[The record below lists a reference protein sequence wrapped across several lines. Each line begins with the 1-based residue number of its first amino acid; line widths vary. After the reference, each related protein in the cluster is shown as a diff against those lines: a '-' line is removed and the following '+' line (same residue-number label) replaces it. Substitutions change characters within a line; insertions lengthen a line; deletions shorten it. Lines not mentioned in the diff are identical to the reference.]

1 MKILVFFTRV
11 YPWQSATVFACML
24 IAGVLGGLGWSTAL
38 PVLGVAINGPDPTST
53 SGLEAHVVSTLQSIG
68 IPLKLGPLV
77 AAMTGAFVLKA
88 GILLFAN
95 GRVGYT
101 VAHVATD
108 LRLRLLRSLLAAR
121 WGYYTR
127 LPLGNVANAMATE
140 ANRASNAYR
149 HAVQVVTHL
158 VEAIVAGSVAM
169 AVSWQVTLAAVAAG
183 ALSMTAL
190 QSFVRMAGKAGH
202 RQTKLLQSLLG
213 QMTDILHSVKLLKA
227 TGRESLMG
235 PLLED
240 DTLRIKKTLRK
251 QVVGREA
258 LRTLQEPIL
267 MLFLGTGLLIG
278 IQVANMPASG
288 ALVLIL
294 LFARTMTTLNQAQ
307 RKYQSMA
314 IDESALWSMLELI
327 EAAESER
334 EDTAG
339 TDPPSLKRSV
349 ELRDVYL
356 ETEGHVIM
364 NGLNAEIPA
373 GSITAILGP
382 SGAGKTTL
390 VDLIAGLVTPSRGE
404 VLIDGTPL
412 SDLDIHQWRQEIGY
426 VPQEMLLLHDSVR
439 VNVTLGDPSLD
450 DADVERAL
458 RDARVWDVV
467 SQLPGG
473 MNASVGERGSRLS
486 GGQRQRIAIARA
498 LVHRPCLLILDEATA
513 SLDSVS
519 ENAVWEAVAA
529 LRGKT
534 TVVAVSHRLSVT
546 TFADLIYR
554 LEDGLAYASELP
566 EKQPADAARN

>member
-1 MKILVFFTRV
+1 
-11 YPWQSATVFACML
+11 
-24 IAGVLGGLGWSTAL
+24 
-38 PVLGVAINGPDPTST
+38 
-53 SGLEAHVVSTLQSIG
+53 
-68 IPLKLGPLV
+68 
-77 AAMTGAFVLKA
+77 
-88 GILLFAN
+88 
-95 GRVGYT
+95 
-101 VAHVATD
+101 
-108 LRLRLLRSLLAAR
+108 
-121 WGYYTR
+121 
-127 LPLGNVANAMATE
+127 
-140 ANRASNAYR
+140 
-149 HAVQVVTHL
+149 
-158 VEAIVAGSVAM
+158 
-169 AVSWQVTLAAVAAG
+169 
-183 ALSMTAL
+183 
-190 QSFVRMAGKAGH
+190 
-202 RQTKLLQSLLG
+202 
-213 QMTDILHSVKLLKA
+213 
-227 TGRESLMG
+227 
-235 PLLED
+235 
-240 DTLRIKKTLRK
+240 
-251 QVVGREA
+251 
-258 LRTLQEPIL
+258 
-267 MLFLGTGLLIG
+267 
-278 IQVANMPASG
+278 
-288 ALVLIL
+288 
-294 LFARTMTTLNQAQ
+294 
-307 RKYQSMA
+307 
-314 IDESALWSMLELI
+314 
-327 EAAESER
+327 
-334 EDTAG
+334 
-339 TDPPSLKRSV
+339 
-349 ELRDVYL
+349 
-356 ETEGHVIM
+356 M